1 MRTTILLS
9 VGMGVMVI
17 GLLVRYFR
25 RKPSHDDAGN
35 VSGQWIAEHST
46 RSDQTWP

>member
-9 VGMGVMVI
+9 VGLGVTVI
-17 GLLVRYFR
+17 GLFVRYFR
-25 RKPSHDDAGN
+25 RKPPVDPGT
-35 VSGQWIAEHST
+35 VSGQWIAEQSA